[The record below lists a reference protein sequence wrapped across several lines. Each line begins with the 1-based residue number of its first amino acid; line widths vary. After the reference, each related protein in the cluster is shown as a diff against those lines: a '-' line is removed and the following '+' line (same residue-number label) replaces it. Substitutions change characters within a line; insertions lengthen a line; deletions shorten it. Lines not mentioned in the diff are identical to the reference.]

1 MKRALSKHRRGLSM
15 IEVVVA
21 IALLGTGIAACV
33 ACIGSAT
40 QAAGKAEEYTAVQLL
55 AREKLTELELQGGQD
70 GEASGDFGEERPGY
84 GWQTTIT
91 PADVPG
97 LERVRLRVLWGA
109 PASPKSVEYVTYV
122 RKVTR

>member
-1 MKRALSKHRRGLSM
+1 MKRTFKHRRGLSM

-40 QAAGKAEEYTAVQLL
+40 QAAGRAEEFTAVQLL
-55 AREKLTELELQGGQD
+55 AREKLAELELRGATE
-70 GEASGDFGEERPGY
+70 GEAKGDFGEERPGF
-84 GWQTTIT
+84 GWMTFVT

-97 LERVRLRVLWGA
+97 LERVRLRVLWGDA
-109 PASPKSVEYVTYV
+109 ESPRSVEYVTYV
-122 RKVTR
+122 RKGAR